1 MHSSIIIFACF
12 IYLKSLSVLSLRL
25 FRTFLY
31 SLSRNGAMFQM
42 FLTFELPKLTF
53 SCCDGCGFTS
63 RSLQIG
69 TISFIM
75 HCNIL
80 ILISVKTWNVYPEIF
95 QLFSSFRNF
104 LAILLLRTVILQNIV
119 AGCPEFCKDSR
130 FEDHDIKQDRN
141 GPIINLDVSAKS
153 ASRIFLFYERFLLLE
168 NVYFFSFLFF
178 SKSGGPCQ
186 SFSVERGFC
195 IPCLS
200 GISEYLS
207 SIPDSKALD
216 SGYHEQNFPGF
227 WILQARISQI
237 LEFGYPYMGRSTSQT
252 FSDMFTHI

>member
-178 SKSGGPCQ
+178 SKSG
-186 SFSVERGFC
+186 
-195 IPCLS
+195 S
-200 GISEYLS
+200 GGAGA
-207 SIPDSKALD
+207 P
-216 SGYHEQNFPGF
+216 PPPPPP
-227 WILQARISQI
+227 WQA
-237 LEFGYPYMGRSTSQT
+237 F
-252 FSDMFTHI
+252 F